1 MAIVSKK
8 QKDRIIYLF
17 KICGI
22 KIALKG
28 FQLKIMIPS
37 PVPKELPGLTQT
49 EEMLIA
55 RAFPVVSVHTKPGGQ
70 RAYKS
75 HCINFPQDIQK
86 LADTLPRYPNSEGE
100 G

>member
-1 MAIVSKK
+1 M
-8 QKDRIIYLF
+8 
-17 KICGI
+17 CGI